1 MLSSVSGRLLNKHIL
16 TWTLLFNGTII
27 KYVNKTIMNQ
37 TMGETM
43 NINNI
48 YAGKPDASDEIRERG
63 YEEFANNYIEPS
75 GVNIERLASTE
86 YGTPFF
92 IMGDKGTG
100 KTALLHFL
108 ENYVRTL
115 DPQACSS
122 FISFENSFTQVQK
135 EKFNAISQ
143 SISTSISI
151 DRSIASIGQSVECDF
166 TYIWKWQ
173 LYQKII
179 KDHEE
184 LNNGIFVCDD
194 NWEKFVT
201 EISRISKTIDK
212 TQMNLPAKISVTM
225 TANPQLGTFTPGL
238 NIEPV
243 DFSQRNFNVTKGYKE
258 FVKIIDRADLLVQ
271 SIARTDIPYYIFID
285 ELEAYRGEGDTFYRD
300 LRMIRDLLFTV
311 KRMNDIFQSG
321 TKFICSVRLEII
333 NAINRFVQSKQLHK
347 IMQGYD
353 ERLIWEYT
361 NTNSFNHPI
370 IRVLLRRIQI
380 AEEKLANHPVKQ
392 DELIQKWFVTNVYNT
407 HICTYILDNTWH
419 KPRDIV
425 RLLLS
430 AQSKDSKNSTIFNQH
445 TFETFMPVYSKQCLV
460 EVREEMQALYT
471 ASEIEEIFN
480 CLQGFKVSFSYTE
493 ISERVKRL
501 YPDSIFA
508 KETHTV
514 LNDMYRIGVIGN
526 ILSNDL
532 SSRWAHKEQYSL
544 FIDEPWKII
553 IHSSLRIELSVSGRI
568 DKHINKKLYLT
579 ESYKDTNIYTAQI
592 KKIRYRYI
600 IVSFEKDGCIQS
612 GYVGMGNLGIPGLE
626 EGLLNTH
633 FKVGE
638 FLKLKILKYD
648 YTYANWRMCVI

>member
-1 MLSSVSGRLLNKHIL
+1 
-16 TWTLLFNGTII
+16 
-27 KYVNKTIMNQ
+27 
-37 TMGETM
+37 M
-43 NINNI
+43 NISNI

-63 YEEFANNYIEPS
+63 YEEFANNYIKPS

-108 ENYVRTL
+108 ENYIRTI

-122 FISFENSFTQVQK
+122 FISFESGFTQVQK
-135 EKFNAISQ
+135 EKFNIISQ
-143 SISTSISI
+143 SISTSIFI
-151 DRSIASIGQSVECDF
+151 DKSIASIGQNVECDF

-179 KDHEE
+179 TDNEQF
-184 LNNGIFVCDD
+184 NGGLFVYDEK
-194 NWEKFVT
+194 WEKFVS
-201 EISRISKTIDK
+201 EINKISKTINK
-212 TQMNLPAKISVTM
+212 TQMSIPAKISVTM
-225 TANPQLGTFTPGL
+225 TTNPQLGTMTPGL
-238 NIEPV
+238 DIEPV
-243 DFSQRNFNVTKGYKE
+243 DFSQRSFNMTKGYKE
-258 FVKIIDRADLLVQ
+258 FVRIIDKADQLIQ
-271 SIARTDIPYYIFID
+271 SITRTDIPYYIFID

-300 LRMIRDLLFTV
+300 LRMIRDLLFIV
-311 KRMNDIFQSG
+311 KRMNDVFHSG

-333 NAINRFVQSKQLHK
+333 NAINRFIQSNQLHK

-370 IRVLLRRIQI
+370 IGVLIRRIQI
-380 AEEKLANHPVKQ
+380 AEEKLANHTIKQ
-392 DELIQKWFVTNVYNT
+392 EEIIHKWFVSNVYNT

-430 AQSKDSKNSTIFNQH
+430 AQSKNSKNFTIFNQN

-460 EVREEMQALYT
+460 EVREEMRALYT
-471 ASEIEEIFN
+471 ADEIECIFN
-480 CLQGFKVSFSYTE
+480 CLQGFKVIFSYSE
-493 ISERVKRL
+493 IAERAKKL
-501 YPDSIFA
+501 YPNSTFA
-508 KETHTV
+508 KDPYTV

-532 SSRWAHKEQYSL
+532 SPRWEYKEQYSL
-544 FIDEPWKII
+544 YIDEPWKII

-568 DKHINKKLYLT
+568 DKHINKRFHLKK
-579 ESYKDTNIYTAQI
+579 SFQNIDTYTATVQ
-592 KKIRYRYI
+592 KIRYRYI
-600 IVSFEKDGCIQS
+600 LVSFEKDGCVQT
-612 GYVGMGNLGIPGLE
+612 GYVSMGNLGIPNVK
-626 EGLLNTH
+626 EGLLHTY
-633 FKVGE
+633 FRAGDQLKVR
-638 FLKLKILKYD
+638 IINYD
-648 YTYANWRMCVI
+648 HYYSNWRMCVNRS